1 MCIHVS
7 EHPYYEWAM
16 MAIILFSSFTLAID
30 NPLNDPSTIMS
41 EAFLNIDYVF
51 SGIFVIEVAM
61 KVIGYGFIMCGSK
74 SYMRSYW
81 NLLDFLVVSI
91 TITSYFTSND
101 NLNAIKVFK
110 LIKVLRPLR
119 AISKNPGLKISISA
133 LAIALPG
140 IFDILIV
147 MLLFFFIFGIITM
160 NYFKGNSNY
169 CDSVGLDSKNM
180 SLLFNL
186 VVSKWDCLNS
196 GALWRNKFMNFDS
209 TPNSMA
215 TLFIISNS
223 VQWRETFYTAVYARQ
238 LDVIA
243 SKDMQSIPSGLF
255 FIFIII
261 VGNFFLLNLFTGI
274 VISKYNRERELNG
287 KNFLLTEEQNKWAK
301 NRLNIL

>member
-1 MCIHVS
+1 
-7 EHPYYEWAM
+7 
-16 MAIILFSSFTLAID
+16 
-30 NPLNDPSTIMS
+30 
-41 EAFLNIDYVF
+41 
-51 SGIFVIEVAM
+51 M

-91 TITSYFTSND
+91 TITSYFTSSD
-101 NLNAIKVFK
+101 NLNATKVFK

-133 LAIALPG
+133 LSVALPG
-140 IFDILIV
+140 IFDILTV
-147 MLLFFFIFGIITM
+147 MLLFFSIFGIITM
-160 NYFKGNSNY
+160 NYFKGISNY
-169 CDSVGLDSKNM
+169 CDPVGLDSSKM
-180 SLLFNL
+180 SSVFNL
-186 VVSKWDCLNS
+186 AVSKWDCLNS

-223 VQWRETFYTAVYARQ
+223 VQWRETFYTAVHARE
-238 LDVIA
+238 LDLIA
-243 SKDMQSIPSGLF
+243 SKDMVSIPSGLF

-261 VGNFFLLNLFTGI
+261 LGNFFLLNLFTGI

-287 KNFLLTEEQNKWAK
+287 KNFLLTEEQKKWIK